1 MKINYLLLFFMIC
14 LNLNISS
21 EDKNIIF
28 NFGIFVNS
36 KESDNIPMSKDIKDD
51 IMISEKTTLKFEFEP
66 LSEVYLYL
74 IYYDTEGYLNI
85 IIPEKSE
92 NTVFEINKKYLFPEN
107 DDFSL
112 GGKISKGKQLIYLI
126 ASSQKLLILE
136 KKTKDFK
143 KLSETLSTKDND
155 QVIAMNDV
163 LNEIN
168 DLKMNFNDYYVLSE
182 KPLTDGFKLRTSKV
196 NPRNFIYRIDAK
208 NFYFK
213 IINLQVV
220 K

>member
-1 MKINYLLLFFMIC
+1 MKINYFIFIMIC
-14 LNLNISS
+14 LNINIYS

-36 KESDNIPMSKDIKDD
+36 KESDNIPMSKDIKED
-51 IMISEKTTLKFEFEP
+51 IMINEKTNLRFEFEP

-85 IIPEKSE
+85 IIPEKSDNNE
-92 NTVFEINKKYLFPEN
+92 FEINKKYIFPEN

-126 ASSQKLLILE
+126 ASSQKLLIL
-136 KKTKDFK
+136 
-143 KLSETLSTKDND
+143 
-155 QVIAMNDV
+155 
-163 LNEIN
+163 
-168 DLKMNFNDYYVLSE
+168 
-182 KPLTDGFKLRTSKV
+182 KV
-196 NPRNFIYRIDAK
+196 NYKKYYWKGSYNG
-208 NFYFK
+208 YFTTCK
-213 IINLQVV
+213 LIIL